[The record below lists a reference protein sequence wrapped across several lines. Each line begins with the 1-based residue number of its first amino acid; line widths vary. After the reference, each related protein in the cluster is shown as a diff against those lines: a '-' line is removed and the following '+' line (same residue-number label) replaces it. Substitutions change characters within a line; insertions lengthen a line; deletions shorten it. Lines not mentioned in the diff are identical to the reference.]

1 MRTTVTLDDR
11 LLERLKKRAAESGT
25 SVSKVV
31 ERAVRLLLRSPA
43 PQQPER
49 FDLVTFGEGGR
60 FAPLN
65 IAKTAALMEA
75 DDIDRFWAA
84 ALTAMA
90 APSTEKKSSSTTR
103 VEPVTARAVIKS
115 VIPMAVNG
123 GKMRTKGGQRRRKGF
138 IGFSRNLLISFDY
151 GQLQQVLMKLVAWLL
166 TEGLLVRI

>member
-75 DDIDRFWAA
+75 DDIDRFGR
-84 ALTAMA
+84 L
-90 APSTEKKSSSTTR
+90 P
-103 VEPVTARAVIKS
+103 
-115 VIPMAVNG
+115 
-123 GKMRTKGGQRRRKGF
+123 
-138 IGFSRNLLISFDY
+138 
-151 GQLQQVLMKLVAWLL
+151 
-166 TEGLLVRI
+166 